1 MEYKVRKFQTPSGTL
16 QYFANLNAEA
26 REKNSSPEERVKR
39 AFNIPSKNTPA
50 QTPKLKTTDG
60 GLVMA
65 DYVDDTKFDSPV
77 ILGTADSVNRMAT
90 RGLNYSRTWGL
101 SGIGDVINTIS
112 PKAANWVTDNTWGLF
127 PHTTEKDFARHHRS
141 NPNRWNNIENDSGR
155 ALESVAIGAVLGAGL
170 SKAGGFLNR
179 GIKNFRFAP
188 QNLVPKNTPT
198 GTVYAPQNWAQRTV
212 SSFGKQPTIRNATS
226 NFTNSSALPN
236 GPTLPAKLRLSSGPV
251 RTARL
256 GLPNGPAIPLRIAQG
271 TSLHIKST
279 MPGSPLEK
287 RLNKRG
293 EINLNELRQ
302 YANHSNTPKSDRYII
317 NKVIDDNFSTDK
329 RVDYNTFKSKV
340 TENLSPLIV
349 KESYVHSNYGV
360 GRLNFENP
368 INNKTYLFS
377 NKEKLG
383 GGSAEHFDD
392 RDNLMHSRLL
402 VTNEEPKVA
411 NFIESQSDAFQDK
424 GYMNLLKSMTGE
436 SYNPANDPRFE
447 NRVFNPNNVDLKQK
461 NFLADNFEERLLQ
474 ENMQIAAKQGLT
486 RVRYPTMETTASIQ
500 GYPSSDKKG
509 KFDRYLA
516 GMDRSRNAVSL
527 DMQSFP
533 MYLTR
538 MSNIYHTPRM
548 VDIRRRLG
556 DIHPALRSDG
566 FADAKST
573 LHNLETMRDFYE
585 GAERAAYDSEIAQV
599 QKELA
604 SINKKRSAA
613 ESTLQVLKK
622 ELDEIYD
629 SPEFQQS
636 IQNEAKLYDNWTPLD
651 NYGDKYHSILKR
663 AENIGKDIKRVTGKE
678 PTLDTDAKGNTWYG
692 FDIPQSY
699 LNNNPN
705 IKAFSTLGAIG
716 LGGLGANKINK

>member
-16 QYFANLNAEA
+16 QYFANLNAAA
-26 REKNSSPEERVKR
+26 RGKNSSPEERVQR

-65 DYVDDTKFDSPV
+65 DYVDDTKFDSPT
-77 ILGTADSVNRMAT
+77 ILRTADSVDRMAT

-101 SGIGDVINTIS
+101 GGIGDVINTIS
-112 PKAANWVTDNTWGLF
+112 PKAANWVTDNTWGLI
-127 PHTTEKDFARHHRS
+127 PHTTEEDFARHHRS

-155 ALESVAIGAVLGAGL
+155 ALESVAIGTVLGAGL

-198 GTVYAPQNWAQRTV
+198 GTVYAPQNWAQRTA
-212 SSFGKQPTIRNATS
+212 SSFGKQPIIRNATS

-236 GPTLPAKLRLSSGPV
+236 GPTLPAKLRLSSGPLQ
-251 RTARL
+251 TARM
-256 GLPNGPAIPLRIAQG
+256 GLPSGPAIPLRIAQG

-349 KESYVHSNYGV
+349 KESNVYSDYGV
-360 GRLNFENP
+360 NRLNFENP

-383 GGSAEHFDD
+383 GGSPDHFND

-402 VTNEEPKVA
+402 VTNEEPRVA
-411 NFIESQSDAFQDK
+411 NFLESQSDAFQDK
-424 GYMNLLKSMTGE
+424 EYMDLLKSITGE
-436 SYNPANDPRFE
+436 SYNPANDTRFGSMP
-447 NRVFNPNNVDLKQK
+447 FNPNNVDLKQK
-461 NFLADNFEERLLQ
+461 NFLANNFEERLLQ

-509 KFDRYLA
+509 KFVRDLA
-516 GMDRSRNAVSL
+516 GMDRGRNVES
-527 DMQSFP
+527 MNIQSFP
-533 MYLTR
+533 VYLMR
-538 MSNIYHTPRM
+538 MANIHYTPKM
-548 VDIRRRLG
+548 ADIKSRLREVS
-556 DIHPALRSDG
+556 PVLRSSE
-566 FADAKST
+566 FANAKST
-573 LHNLETMRDFYE
+573 LQNLETMRDSYE
-585 GAERAAYDSEIAQV
+585 GAERAAYDSEIAKV
-599 QKELA
+599 QKDLA

-613 ESTLQVLKK
+613 ESAIQVLKK

-629 SPEFQQS
+629 TPEFQQS
-636 IQNEAKLYDNWTPLD
+636 IQNKATLYDNLTPLD
-651 NYGDKYHSILKR
+651 NYDEGYHSILKR
-663 AENIGKDIKRVTGKE
+663 AENIGKHIKRVTGKE
-678 PTLDTDAKGNTWYG
+678 PTLDTDAKGHTWYG
-692 FDIPQSY
+692 FDLPQSY

-716 LGGLGANKINK
+716 LGGLGANEINK